1 MPDVAFDSERHAQAR
16 HDVHDSGQELA
27 ASALSANVLAMAQMF
42 GQRKTRLRTW
52 ERQCVHS

>member
-42 GQRKTRLRTW
+42 GHWTTENAAQDM
-52 ERQCVHS
+52 